1 MASRK
6 LTPEQMAN
14 LGRQLQNSP
23 SGGIIARSGKPGKG
37 EGHRIPGI
45 GAVATGL
52 NVLDQLH
59 SAITG
64 GLRAS
69 FQSENQLNPG
79 AVASEFWKGLKGDTH
94 TSYSQILEDAGIHS
108 NWVKAPVG
116 FAMDV
121 ALDPLTYVGV
131 GRVGAGGLAKGTA
144 ELLAGKELTEQAV
157 KASAETGA
165 AKAAAA
171 AATAKSP
178 GAPFGYAVKAAETAP
193 PPEISSQAIATRA
206 QQMMA
211 EHPRNW
217 EFRYGLPTAT
227 PRTITFKEPDRVTN
241 ILQSITG
248 AEGQPRQALKMFS
261 RKAEQPH
268 GLAEMQ
274 RVIQGGGQADFADQ
288 YGVLRRIFNKMSPD
302 DRHYAF
308 MRLEKPEK
316 YADKILDYVSPGK
329 FDRTPALS
337 KLGYNSVDDI
347 VDEVKGIHRKIL
359 DAELSQGQHLN
370 LLPVEHPTVVKDG
383 ASYVDPVGH
392 RVDWNA
398 ITNPQTKT
406 DILDKAMAEMKLR
419 RIVRNSNALDKMP
432 GLARSLSPKD
442 RFQNLNKLDIEMIP
456 HEAKPVIDIGE
467 STLERLRDT
476 YKMQGNADF
485 VRQAIK
491 KFGID
496 TKEVEGAKEI
506 MQNLENADLDKKL
519 KFRPIQPGT
528 GTSLLYNDV
537 AKLQEFAN
545 TYLPSDVADVLNA
558 THKTLTDESVGRT
571 LLTQYDRV
579 LGHWKAFNSLAN
591 PGYLART
598 SFGDFIQ
605 NAVAGVWDPRR
616 YSQSARVLREAGQN
630 RVDDVLAALRNPDA
644 PLNALHDGRIAQHSV
659 SIGGAE
665 MPSDRIY
672 NLFHS
677 TGAPSGELITE
688 QLPGSIVR
696 GLGDTGDVGSRMVGA
711 LKGAI
716 GKHGEMIGSN
726 INRYEAKMA
735 DVNVGRETWQRM
747 ANFINKMD
755 HEATSSLQNEAR
767 GLRMSTKDLGAIRE
781 RVGPQRVAEIEQTA
795 AEAASKHTRQYNIDY
810 GMLSSFEKDVMRR
823 VVPFYSWFR
832 LNAPQ
837 QLAQL
842 ASHPGVMTG
851 LPKTMN
857 AIEELIGTQD
867 PSGDFMLPD
876 WIRES
881 MPMRLAMGGEEAHNP
896 AQWLARKLT
905 GVGGNNAVFVPTL
918 QGISPM
924 QDLEKVFGPVT
935 KAADIMQMRG
945 GPTNWHNWSPAIWA
959 GATEAA
965 KTAANEATPAVKGLY
980 EAGMKKS
987 AFTGADITNFND
999 WALSQA
1005 GGPGREL
1012 SRLSGISDSPSL
1024 RGLSSTLLGLPV
1036 QPITQQTQKGEYQ
1049 RRSDILTPMIKN
1061 MKDELA
1067 AKRHIRPGSYRY
1079 EHLTSPQIKL
1089 YKKYLQKGKK
1099 AVGY

>member
-14 LGRQLQNSP
+14 LGRQLQSSP
-23 SGGIIARSGKPGKG
+23 SGGIVKRNVGKG
-37 EGHRIPGI
+37 EGNRNPAI

-69 FQSENQLNPG
+69 FQSKNQLNPG

-94 TSYSQILEDAGIHS
+94 TSYSQILDDAGIHS
-108 NWVKAPVG
+108 NWVKAPLG

-131 GRVGAGGLAKGTA
+131 GRVGGGGLAKGTA

-165 AKAAAA
+165 AKAASAA
-171 AATAKSP
+171 VKSP
-178 GAPFGYAVKAAETAP
+178 GYVAKQAETAVA
-193 PPEISSQAIATRA
+193 PEISSAAIAERA
-206 QQMMA
+206 TQMMA

-227 PRTITFKEPDRVTN
+227 PRTISFKEPDRVTN

-248 AEGQPRQALKMFS
+248 AEGRPRTLVKAFS
-261 RKAEQPH
+261 RKAEQPY
-268 GLAEMQ
+268 GMAEMG
-274 RVIQGGGQADFADQ
+274 RVIEGAGQADYGDQ

-316 YADKILDYVSPGK
+316 YGNKLLEYVSPGK

-359 DAELSQGQHLN
+359 ESELSQGQHLQ
-370 LLPVEHPTVVKDG
+370 LLPSEAKTVMHDG
-383 ASYVDPVGH
+383 VPYLEDH
-392 RVDWNA
+392 RIDWNE
-398 ITNPQTKT
+398 ITNPQTRT
-406 DILDKAMAEMKLR
+406 DILDKGMSEMKLR
-419 RIVRNSNALDKMP
+419 RIVRNSKALDKMP

-456 HEAKPVIDIGE
+456 REARPVIDIGE

-476 YKMQGNADF
+476 YKMQTNADF
-485 VRQAIK
+485 VRQAVE
-491 KFGID
+491 KFGIN
-496 TKEVEGAKEI
+496 TKGIEGAQELI
-506 MQNLENADLDKKL
+506 QNLEAADIDKKL
-519 KFRPIQPGT
+519 KFSPLQPEKGT
-528 GTSLLYNDV
+528 NLLYNDV
-537 AKLQEFAN
+537 AKLKEFKD
-545 TYLPSDVADVLNA
+545 TYLPRDIADILNA
-558 THKTLTDESVGRT
+558 THKTLNDETVGRT
-571 LLTQYDRV
+571 LLTQYDRM
-579 LGHWKAFNSLAN
+579 LGHWKAFNSLVN

-616 YSQSARVLREAGQN
+616 YVESAKVLRESSKN
-630 RVDDVLAALRNPDA
+630 RVDDVLQALQNPDA
-644 PLNALHDGRIAQHSV
+644 PLNALHDGRVAQYHV
-659 SIGGAE
+659 SIGGAD
-665 MPSDRIY
+665 MPSDRIAT
-672 NLFHS
+672 LFNS
-677 TGAPSGELITE
+677 TGAKSGELISE
-688 QLPGSIVR
+688 QLPGTVVR
-696 GLGDTGDVGSRMVGA
+696 GMSDKADVGSKMVGA
-711 LKGAI
+711 LKGGVGKTGEKI
-716 GKHGEMIGSN
+716 GAN

-735 DVNVGRETWQRM
+735 DWNVGRETWQRM
-747 ANFINKMD
+747 ANFINYMD
-755 HEATSSLQNEAR
+755 HHATSALQDEAR
-767 GLRMSTKDLGAIRE
+767 AVKMGTKDLTAIRDT
-781 RVGPQRVAEIEQTA
+781 VGPQRVAEIEQAA
-795 AEAASKHTRQYNIDY
+795 AEAASKHTRKYNIDY

-851 LPKTMN
+851 LPKTIN
-857 AIEELIGTQD
+857 AIEELVGTQS
-867 PSGDFMLPD
+867 PEGDFMLPD

-924 QDLEKVFGPVT
+924 QDLETVLGPVA
-935 KAADIMQMRG
+935 KAADVMQMRG
-945 GPTNWHNWSPAIWA
+945 GPTNWHNWQPAIWA
-959 GATEAA
+959 GAAEGA
-965 KTAANEATPAVKGLY
+965 KNAANMGTPAVKGLY
-980 EAGMKKS
+980 ELGMKKS
-987 AFTGADITNFND
+987 TYTGADITNFND
-999 WALSQA
+999 WALSQI

-1012 SRLSGISDSPSL
+1012 SRLSGISNAPSL

-1089 YKKYLQKGKK
+1089 YKMYLQKGGK